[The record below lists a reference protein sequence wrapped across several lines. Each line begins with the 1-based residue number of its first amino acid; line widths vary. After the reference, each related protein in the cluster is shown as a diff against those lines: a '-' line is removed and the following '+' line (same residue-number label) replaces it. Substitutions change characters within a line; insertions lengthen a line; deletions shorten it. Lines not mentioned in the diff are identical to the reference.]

1 VIRPFPSSVSTG
13 PPLNAKADTKT
24 HFPALPRTL
33 SHASGTGQC
42 SETKKDQWN
51 QALRLDFSAFLR
63 KKIVQNQA
71 LARGSETAL

>member
-1 VIRPFPSSVSTG
+1 
-13 PPLNAKADTKT
+13 LNAKADTKT

-33 SHASGTGQC
+33 AHATGGGQC
-42 SETKKDQWN
+42 AESKKVQWN
-51 QALRLDFSAFLR
+51 QALRLDFGDILG